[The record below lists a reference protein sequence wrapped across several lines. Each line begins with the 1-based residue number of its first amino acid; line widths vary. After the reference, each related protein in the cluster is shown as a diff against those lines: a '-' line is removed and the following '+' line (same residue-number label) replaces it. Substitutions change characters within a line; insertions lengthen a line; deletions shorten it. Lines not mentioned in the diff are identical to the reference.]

1 MCLLSLLTA
10 KAEYSNKRASTINT
24 INIYINWFL
33 WKNNSCNLEA
43 QISRPGTSHPYP
55 DDTFYSVGRVPRK
68 LLLKYLGIKM
78 YLVRLKNPP
87 APKVDWG
94 VANIAGLALASAGIT
109 SPMQQRHPPNNRTQ

>member
-1 MCLLSLLTA
+1 MVSEDSLKKHYRVLGKGDGIERLLIKGKKEQLEEVDGDPYKYFLLA
-10 KAEYSNKRASTINT
+10 
-24 INIYINWFL
+24 
-33 WKNNSCNLEA
+33 
-43 QISRPGTSHPYP
+43 GTSHPYP

-109 SPMQQRHPPNNRTQ
+109 SPLSRRPPPNNRTQ

>member
-1 MCLLSLLTA
+1 MTSDISFWQVFFV
-10 KAEYSNKRASTINT
+10 SNRI
-24 INIYINWFL
+24 FD
-33 WKNNSCNLEA
+33 NSGNLGLEA

>member
-1 MCLLSLLTA
+1 MTSDISFWQGVV
-10 KAEYSNKRASTINT
+10 SNRT
-24 INIYINWFL
+24 L
-33 WKNNSCNLEA
+33 NNSCNLEA

>member
-1 MCLLSLLTA
+1 MLSAEIPLNSRLRRLTA
-10 KAEYSNKRASTINT
+10 TTSDIFSWQVSSHIKKPLLMEISN
-24 INIYINWFL
+24 F
-33 WKNNSCNLEA
+33 NSP
-43 QISRPGTSHPYP
+43 PGTSHPYP

-109 SPMQQRHPPNNRTQ
+109 SPLPRRPVPNRTK

>member
-1 MCLLSLLTA
+1 METL
-10 KAEYSNKRASTINT
+10 N
-24 INIYINWFL
+24 F
-33 WKNNSCNLEA
+33 NSCP
-43 QISRPGTSHPYP
+43 PGTSHPYP

-109 SPMQQRHPPNNRTQ
+109 SPLPRRPVPNRPQ